1 MIMKPEISIIVPAYN
16 SEKTLERCLDSV
28 LCQSFQN
35 FEVILVNDGSR
46 DSSGQICDRY
56 AECDS
61 RIHVI
66 HQKNAGVSAARNAG
80 LAVTRGSYT
89 TFLDS
94 DDYLM
99 SSHLEQYYHAAC
111 RYDCDIVVGGFTC
124 IAPEA
129 VSNCLPRQTGVFGRE
144 IWEEICRDPAIYG
157 YLWNKLFRTSLLHS
171 NGIRLCEAMYS
182 QEDLDFCLSAFGVAD
197 TVAQINSNSY
207 QYDYAP
213 GKRIPPYWDY
223 LANKMKMLR
232 LGSART
238 ELSAEAQACI
248 HKQILSLLYTGLYQA
263 SEQVDYDAVVVKIA
277 SVEELTDLLAT
288 LEAKGEHGFVAR
300 NFTAGRYDRIRRYF
314 QIRNRIRN
322 IVRAVRGKKG

>member
-1 MIMKPEISIIVPAYN
+1 MIMKPEISIIVPVYN

-28 LCQSFQN
+28 LGQSFQK

-56 AECDS
+56 AKSDS
-61 RIHVI
+61 RIRVI
-66 HQKNAGVSAARNAG
+66 HQKNAGVSAARNTG
-80 LAVTRGSYT
+80 LAVIKGSYT

-99 SSHLEQYYHAAC
+99 PSHLEQYYHAAC
-111 RYDCDIVVGGFTC
+111 RCDCDIVVGGFTC

-157 YLWNKLFRTSLLHS
+157 YLWNKLFRTSLLYS

-197 TVAQINSNSY
+197 TVAQINSDSY

-238 ELSAEAQACI
+238 ELSAESQTCV
-248 HKQILSLLYTGLYQA
+248 HKQILSLLYTGLYQSSGQA
-263 SEQVDYDAVVVKIA
+263 DYQEVTRKIA
-277 SVEELTDLLAT
+277 KVEGLTKLLVT
-288 LEAKGEHGFVAR
+288 LDARGEHGFVAR
-300 NFTAGRYDRIRRYF
+300 NFAAGRYGWIRRYF
-314 QIRNRIRN
+314 KIRNTIRD
-322 IVRAVRGKKG
+322 VFRLLRGRKT